1 MFPKETDIKISEN
14 IAELKERELGP
25 LKTSKRLP
33 ENHLPR
39 NSPQYQS
46 DLPEVSRR
54 NHGNLY
60 LLLDGFLSCVSLV
73 WFKWSLFSRV
83 T

>member
-1 MFPKETDIKISEN
+1 MFPKETGIKISEN
-14 IAELKERELGP
+14 IAELKEQELGP
-25 LKTSKRLP
+25 LKTSKKLP

-46 DLPEVSRR
+46 DLPAISRK

-60 LLLDGFLSCVSLV
+60 VFLDDLFLLFVS
-73 WFKWSLFSRV
+73 SLG
-83 T
+83 